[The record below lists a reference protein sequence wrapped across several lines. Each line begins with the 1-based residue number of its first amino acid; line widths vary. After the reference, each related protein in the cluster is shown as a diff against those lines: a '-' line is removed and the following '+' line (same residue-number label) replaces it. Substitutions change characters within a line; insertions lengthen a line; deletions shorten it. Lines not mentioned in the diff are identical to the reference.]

1 MFSKKIATMILGLS
15 AAILTGCEG
24 EQTEKDMI
32 AEAQFCLDEAR
43 DAASANAC
51 MSKINGITSPNAY
64 TLRCAAGFI
73 SSGITS
79 AANLSSALTAISEGG
94 GPTDMLTALSFDDV
108 VLANNTANYCNQ
120 SGQKGLALIG
130 AMAKSATALSN
141 AANSLNL
148 GSCDGSD
155 ISSCD
160 PAAIE
165 NAISD
170 ILANPNSSAAIEAVE
185 AIGSSIQTVYSV
197 TCGGTNNANSD
208 ICGDINQA
216 AATAGI
222 DISTADISAIG
233 QALLAQWNPTP

>member
-94 GPTDMLTALSFDDV
+94 GPTDMLQALNFGDVSLVNSTAS
-108 VLANNTANYCNQ
+108 YCSQ

-141 AANSLNL
+141 AAELL
-148 GSCDGSD
+148 GGLASCGGD
-155 ISSCD
+155 ISNCST
-160 PAAIE
+160 ANLE
-165 NAISD
+165 SAISQ
-170 ILANPNSSAAIEAVE
+170 ILLDPNTPEAVDALE

-222 DISTADISAIG
+222 DISTADINAIG
-233 QALLAQWNPTP
+233 QALLEQWKP

>member
-1 MFSKKIATMILGLS
+1 MILGLS

-79 AANLSSALTAISEGG
+79 AANLSQALTAISEDGSATG
-94 GPTDMLTALSFDDV
+94 MLTALNFGDV
-108 VLANNTANYCNQ
+108 SLVNSTASYCSQ

-130 AMAKSATALSN
+130 AMAKSATALAN
-141 AANSLNL
+141 AADLLGGL
-148 GSCDGSD
+148 GSCGGD
-155 ISSCD
+155 IASCD
-160 PAAIE
+160 TAAIE
-165 NAISD
+165 SAITGLIASISD
-170 ILANPNSSAAIEAVE
+170 TNDPDYDLAVE
-185 AIGSSIQTVYSV
+185 TVSSIGSSIQTVYSV
-197 TCGGTNNANSD
+197 TCSGTNNANSD

-222 DISTADISAIG
+222 NMATADIAAIG

>member
-1 MFSKKIATMILGLS
+1 MFSKKVATMILGLS
-15 AAILTGCEG
+15 AALLTGCEA

-79 AANLSSALTAISEGG
+79 AANLSSALTAISDGG
-94 GPTDMLTALSFDDV
+94 GPTDMLTALNFGDV
-108 VLANNTANYCNQ
+108 SLVNNTAEYCNQ

-141 AANSLNL
+141 AAELLNL
-148 GSCDGSD
+148 GSCGGDLSG
-155 ISSCD
+155 CD
-160 PAAIE
+160 TAAIE
-165 NAISD
+165 SAIND
-170 ILANPNSSAAIEAVE
+170 IIADPNSPAAVEAIE

-197 TCGGTNNANSD
+197 TCGGTNNANTD

-222 DISTADISAIG
+222 DMSTADINAIG
-233 QALLAQWNPTP
+233 QALLAQWQP